1 MARFKRAHENL
12 QAWIIGMDVVD
23 AIYVLTRCFPKEEL
37 FVLTSQMRRA
47 AISIP
52 TNIAEGAAKETE
64 KEKLRFYRISRGSIS
79 ELETEVK
86 IAQRQGYVADTE
98 SIDVLLDNES
108 RVLSGLI
115 NSVKKKLETKRNEAR
130 NRIRKS
136 ATGRN

>member
-1 MARFKRAHENL
+1 
-12 QAWIIGMDVVD
+12 MDVVD
-23 AIYVLTRCFPKEEL
+23 AIYTTTRRFPKEEL

-64 KEKLRFYRISRGSIS
+64 KERLRYYRISRGSIS

-86 IAQRQGYVADTE
+86 IAQRQGYIADTE
-98 SIDVLLDNES
+98 SLDILLDHES

-115 NSVKKKLETKRNEAR
+115 NSVKKKLETKRNQAR
-130 NRIRKS
+130 SRIRES
-136 ATGRN
+136 AADRS

>member
-1 MARFKRAHENL
+1 MATFRRAHENL

-23 AIYVLTRCFPKEEL
+23 AIYTTTRRFPKEEL

-64 KEKLRFYRISRGSIS
+64 KERLRYYRISRGSIS

-86 IAQRQGYVADTE
+86 IAQRQGYIADTE
-98 SIDVLLDNES
+98 SLDILLDHES

-115 NSVKKKLETKRNEAR
+115 NSVKKKLETKRNQAR
-130 NRIRKS
+130 SRIRES
-136 ATGRN
+136 AADRS